1 MEFAELAYHQAG
13 GVDQLGHRHV
23 NADSYEVI
31 HVLDGGGSA
40 LLRDRPYPLLPG
52 TLLFIDASEPH
63 CVTPENVESYLR
75 SKVIVDRQALRTLL
89 SAVGAESV
97 LSGLFAPGGGA
108 CYYLSAEQSGQAD
121 RLFGELNRAREE
133 GGRGAL
139 RQARA
144 LLGLLELADPGE
156 EANPSGGGEGL
167 APVLSW
173 LRAHYAENVTV
184 DAVARYA
191 HLSKYHLC
199 RQFRRM
205 TGVTLMGYLLE
216 LRLSCARRLLS
227 ETDQSI
233 SAIAQN
239 CGFGS
244 SSHFCTLFRRRE
256 GVSPRAYRRARR

>member
-1 MEFAELAYHQAG
+1 MEFGELAWRQAG

-23 NADSYEVI
+23 NADSYEII
-31 HVLDGGGSA
+31 HVLSGGGSA
-40 LLRDRPYPLLPG
+40 LLRDRAYPLLPG

-63 CVTPENVESYLR
+63 CVTPEDVAGYLR
-75 SKVIVDRQALRTLL
+75 SKVIVDRHALRSLL
-89 SAVGAESV
+89 AAMGAENA
-97 LSGLFAPGGGA
+97 LAGLFAPGGGA
-108 CYYLSAEQSGQAD
+108 CYYLSAEQSERAD
-121 RLFGELNRAREE
+121 QLFSALCSARED
-133 GGRGAL
+133 GSRGTL
-139 RQARA
+139 RRARA

-167 APVLSW
+167 APVLAW
-173 LRAHYAENVTV
+173 LRAHYAEHVTV
-184 DAVARYA
+184 DAAARCA